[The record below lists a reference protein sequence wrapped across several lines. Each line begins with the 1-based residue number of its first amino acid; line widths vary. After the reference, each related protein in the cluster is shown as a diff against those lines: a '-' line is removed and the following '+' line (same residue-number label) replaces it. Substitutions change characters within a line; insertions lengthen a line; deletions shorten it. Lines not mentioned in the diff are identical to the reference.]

1 VQLKHYSERFLEETQ
16 EKYFLQRSNDL
27 LAQVEHLKQ
36 IDTRSDPELQI
47 KVSLAIKELYEALE
61 LLF

>member
-1 VQLKHYSERFLEETQ
+1 MQLKHYSERFLEETQ

-36 IDTRSDPELQI
+36 IDTRSDQELQI

>member
-1 VQLKHYSERFLEETQ
+1 MQLKHYSERFLEETQ
-16 EKYFLQRSNDL
+16 VKYFLQRSNDL

>member
-1 VQLKHYSERFLEETQ
+1 MQLKHYSERFLEETQ

-27 LAQVEHLKQ
+27 LAQVERLKQ

>member
-1 VQLKHYSERFLEETQ
+1 MQLKHYSERFLEETQ

>member
-1 VQLKHYSERFLEETQ
+1 MQLKHYSERFLEETQ

-36 IDTRSDPELQI
+36 IDTRSDPELKI

>member
-1 VQLKHYSERFLEETQ
+1 MQLKHYSERFLEETQ

-27 LAQVEHLKQ
+27 LAQVERLKQ

-61 LLF
+61 LWF

>member
-1 VQLKHYSERFLEETQ
+1 MQLKHYSERFLEETQ

-47 KVSLAIKELYEALE
+47 KVSLAIKELYEALV

>member
-1 VQLKHYSERFLEETQ
+1 MQLKHYSERFLEETQ

-27 LAQVEHLKQ
+27 LTQVEHLKQ